1 MKTKRIL
8 AIVLILATLMLNCS
22 SIAFAANATQPLK
35 SMDILGGGV
44 VYRYDSS
51 TKTVVISKEMSGNG
65 CTFNYAESPFYGSD
79 IETVVINDGVIE
91 LTRALFY
98 GAKKLKSISLSNSV
112 TFIGTSTFEG
122 CTSLTDITIP
132 NSVTAID
139 YNAFKGCRSLRNIT
153 IPTSV
158 EKIGNYAFFQCSN
171 LTNLTITAGTK
182 LTTIPHGAFQEC
194 TYLKQVSLA
203 EGIKALEGRVFED
216 CRYLANISLPDSI
229 TDIGA
234 GAFRNCI
241 NLKTVKLPKDLER
254 ITESMFS
261 GCAVLNNIN
270 IPNSLRTIGASAF
283 SGCKQLTDIT
293 IPACTEDIGNAAFRE
308 CGNIYVDENNEN
320 YMSENAVLYLK
331 DGTRLLHCSTA
342 YSGNYTAPE
351 TIKVIDSY
359 AFSECTSLTG
369 ADLSESKITS
379 ISDRL
384 FNNCKALEN
393 VVIPTGVT
401 KINSS
406 VFYNTQNLEA
416 VVIPE
421 TVNTI
426 AYNVFYGNNVIGKFV
441 KDDISDVQFSSN
453 NNQDNIIV
461 GWKAVTLGEAT
472 ELNEE
477 TATFLLNIDETN
489 PISELKYEIGEKDR
503 DFFQSGGQPAENN
516 VIIIP
521 QGTETVTLYSRD
533 TGGNETV
540 NVCTVPAYNLPKADD
555 ITFGQ
560 ELGDSS
566 LNISDI
572 GDILG
577 TWTWQNPDI
586 IPNAGTNAYTVVFTP
601 DDTQNYNSIT
611 AEIFVTV
618 NKAEPEYVIP
628 ADLTAV
634 YTPTL
639 TLADIALP
647 DGWRWLDENTVL
659 TASENTYEAIFTPSD
674 TENYK
679 SITADI
685 TVTIDKAAPEYVIP
699 ADLTAVYSPK
709 LTLADIELPD
719 GFSWNEPDTK
729 LCVPGGEY
737 KAVYT
742 PADSENYNTAKLTLT
757 VTITKYT
764 PVIGVDIQLP
774 TASDIT
780 YGQKLADS
788 VLTPSESDKVEGEW
802 TWEDSEVMP
811 SEGEMVIFNAVF
823 TSDDSNYETVSV
835 EIPVTVNETDDNKPH
850 ATIKPSEGGGSSG
863 GGHSRR
869 KPAISSSDEKA
880 DEKPTPTPENN
891 SDGAVNKN
899 TEYDLPYIAGYDDKT
914 FRPNANITRAEVT
927 SALVKAAKLEMT
939 EQQKPVF
946 IDVSSHWA
954 KSYIDT
960 VSMLNIIDG
969 YDDKTFRPD
978 NSITRA
984 EFAKII
990 AVFVQEDIPNM
1001 SAKFADTQTHWAEK
1015 YIAALS
1021 EKDIIRGYDNNTFRP
1036 DALITRAEAIT
1047 IINRVVSRNCAPDI
1061 KVDFEDIEK
1070 SHWAY
1075 NEILQAAGK
1084 QSV

>member
-1 MKTKRIL
+1 MRNKRIL
-8 AIVLILATLMLNCS
+8 AIVLMLTTLMLNCS

-112 TFIGTSTFEG
+112 SFIGTSTFEG

-132 NSVTAID
+132 NSVTEID
-139 YNAFKGCRSLRNIT
+139 YNAFKGCKSLRSIT
-153 IPTSV
+153 IPASV
-158 EKIGNYAFFQCSN
+158 EKMGNYVFFQCSN
-171 LTNLTITAGTK
+171 LTNLTIAAGTK
-182 LTTIPHGAFQEC
+182 LAAIPHGAFQEC

-216 CRYLANISLPDSI
+216 CRYLTNISLPDSI

-254 ITESMFS
+254 IPESMFS

-270 IPNSLRTIGASAF
+270 IPDSLLTIGVSAF
-283 SGCKQLTDIT
+283 SGCKGLTDIT
-293 IPACTEDIGNAAFRE
+293 IPSRTENIGDAAFKE
-308 CGNIYVDENNEN
+308 CGDIYVDDNSVYFVNEDN
-320 YMSENAVLYLK
+320 ILYSNDK
-331 DGTRLLHCSTA
+331 SRLLHCSTS
-342 YSGNYTAPE
+342 YSGNYSASDTV
-351 TIKVIDSY
+351 TNIDNY
-359 AFSECTSLTG
+359 AFSECAALTG
-369 ADLSESKITS
+369 ADLSVSKITQLPS
-379 ISDRL
+379 GI
-384 FNNCKALEN
+384 FNNCTTLEG
-393 VVIPTGVT
+393 VVIPMGVT
-401 KINSS
+401 KINSAAFS
-406 VFYNTQNLEA
+406 NAQKLNA
-416 VVIPE
+416 VIIPE
-421 TVNTI
+421 TVDTI
-426 AYNVFYGNNVIGKFV
+426 SYGVFYKNNLTGNFI
-441 KDDISDVQFSSN
+441 KDDISSVSFSSQ
-453 NNQDNIIV
+453 NNQDALV
-461 GWKAVTLGEAT
+461 AGWKAVMLGET
-472 ELNEE
+472 IGINEE
-477 TATFLLNIDETN
+477 AITFSLDVNEIN
-489 PISELKYEIGEKDR
+489 PISELKYEVGIQDKLYFESEG
-503 DFFQSGGQPAENN
+503 
-516 VIIIP
+516 VIIENREITVP
-521 QGTETVTLYSRD
+521 RGTEAVTLYSRD

-540 NVCTVPAYNLPKADD
+540 NVCTVPVYNLPKAED

-572 GDILG
+572 GDISG

-601 DDTQNYNSIT
+601 DDTQNYNPIT

-618 NKAEPEYVIP
+618 NKAEPEYTIP
-628 ADLTAV
+628 ADLAAV

-639 TLADIALP
+639 TLADIELP
-647 DGWRWLDENTVL
+647 EGWSWVDENTVL

-719 GFSWNEPDTK
+719 GFSWDEPDTK

-742 PADSENYNTAKLTLT
+742 PADSENYNTAELILT
-757 VTITKYT
+757 VTIAKYT

-774 TASDIT
+774 IASDIT

-788 VLTPSESDKVEGEW
+788 VLTPSGNDNVEGEW
-802 TWEDSEVMP
+802 IWEDSEVMP
-811 SEGEMVIFNAVF
+811 SEGETVIFNAVF
-823 TSDDSNYETVSV
+823 VSNDSNYETVSV
-835 EIPVTVNETDDNKPH
+835 EIPVTVSETGDNKPNP
-850 ATIKPSEGGGSSG
+850 TTKPSNSGGSSG

-869 KPAISSSDEKA
+869 KPAASSSDEKA
-880 DEKPTPTPENN
+880 DDQHSPTPENN
-891 SDGAVNKN
+891 SDVVANKT

-927 SALVKAAKLEMT
+927 SALVKAAKLETT
-939 EQQKPVF
+939 EQQKQIF

-990 AVFVQEDIPNM
+990 AVFVQEDIPNR
-1001 SAKFADTQTHWAEK
+1001 SAKFSDTKKHWAEK
-1015 YIAALS
+1015 YIAFLS
-1021 EKDIIRGYDNNTFRP
+1021 EKDIIKGYDSQTFRP
-1036 DALITRAEAIT
+1036 DAFITRAEVIT
-1047 IINRVVSRNCAPDI
+1047 VINRAVSRNCAPDI
-1061 KVDFEDIEK
+1061 KIDFKDIAK

-1084 QSV
+1084 QPM